1 MKIQMYAKH
10 IVIIHGERIERLIYI
25 VYINIYIKASSVE
38 SRQLSHH
45 CPPFHDQK
53 AG

>member
-1 MKIQMYAKH
+1 MYAKH
-10 IVIIHGERIERLIYI
+10 IVIIHAERIERLIYI
-25 VYINIYIKASSVE
+25 VYIKIYIYIKASSVE
-38 SRQLSHH
+38 SRQLPHH